1 MVAIFDH
8 KLGDLGGLASL
19 ERYLRG
25 SREHLEGVWWGL
37 EGHLRS
43 PKEAIFVGQKLLPL
57 LTHKLGGSWGAWEGL
72 EKVSEG
78 LKRAS

>member
-25 SREHLEGVWWGL
+25 SREHLERFGGVWKG
-37 EGHLRS
+37 
-43 PKEAIFVGQKLLPL
+43 I
-57 LTHKLGGSWGAWEGL
+57 
-72 EKVSEG
+72 
-78 LKRAS
+78 